1 MTLHDLALRRESCRA
16 YRKDAPVAHE
26 TLLDL
31 LRTAILAPNASNRQ
45 SWRFYLCEGETA
57 ARVAECCMAVPGNNT
72 WAPDCAAFI
81 VISSTVRAS
90 RVKDGLPHDFP
101 TADAGIA
108 AAYLTLAAAEQG
120 LGTCIVR

>member
-57 ARVAECCMAVPGNNT
+57 AREPRRGLHLRRRAV
-72 WAPDCAAFI
+72 
-81 VISSTVRAS
+81 
-90 RVKDGLPHDFP
+90 VKN
-101 TADAGIA
+101 
-108 AAYLTLAAAEQG
+108 EK
-120 LGTCIVR
+120 VS